1 MWTFIAWLVY
11 CDAKWSLEL
20 SQDYQP
26 LTQSA
31 RTDFEPEGC
40 ALHHVSWSADS
51 GYWQALMFHEGSL
64 APHGSIDRN

>member
-1 MWTFIAWLVY
+1 MWTFIAWLLY

-31 RTDFEPEGC
+31 RTDFEPEI
-40 ALHHVSWSADS
+40 SQS
-51 GYWQALMFHEGSL
+51 
-64 APHGSIDRN
+64 